1 MKWQHCFSSYAF
13 QVTLGVQKMKIWGI
27 RVFFIIASVGSCYLI
42 YGELFA
48 VIAGLIAA
56 LFLVGAEFCL
66 HIPSLRSIITALM
79 GLFIGLLVSLAVLSF
94 LPQSNGHLKI
104 AVVLSLGYV
113 GIMSGYHF
121 PTTLDLTQFLQ
132 SKVPARSGESRASQ
146 IASNFKILDTS
157 VIIDGRILEICQTKF
172 IEGTLVIPR
181 FVLNELQHIADST
194 EPLRRN
200 KGRRGFDILRALQTN
215 PAIEVEISEEEVPH
229 LPEVDAKL
237 VHLAQQRGATIIT
250 NDLNLNKVAELQ
262 SVKVLNINELSNAV
276 RPVVIAG
283 EAIQVLLLKEG
294 KEPNQGVGY
303 LDDGTMV
310 IVEDGKPYI
319 GSTLNVEVTQMLRTS
334 AGQMIFTRIKEHE
347 VDIDEQQGMHPYS
360 RSW

>member
-1 MKWQHCFSSYAF
+1 MI
-13 QVTLGVQKMKIWGI
+13 VWGI
-27 RVFFIIASVGSCYLI
+27 RLFFIIAGAASCYII
-42 YGELFA
+42 YSA
-48 VIAGLIAA
+48 PVAA
-56 LFLVGAEFCL
+56 IVGFVVALLLVGAEICL
-66 HIPSLRSIITALM
+66 RIPNVRGIVAGLI
-79 GLFIGLLVSLAVLSF
+79 GLFIGLLVSFALLSLLSQF
-94 LPQSNGHLKI
+94 DDNLKI
-104 AVVLSLGYV
+104 VIVLSLGYV
-113 GIMSGYHF
+113 GMMSGYHLS
-121 PTTLDLTQFLQ
+121 TTVSLSQLLG
-132 SKVPARSGESRASQ
+132 SKGSTRPGDSHSVQA
-146 IASNFKILDTS
+146 ASNFKILDTS

-200 KGRRGFDILRALQTN
+200 KGRRGFDILRALQN
-215 PAIEVEISEEEVPH
+215 NLGIDVEISEEEVPH

-237 VHLAQQRGATIIT
+237 VHLAQKQGATIIT

-262 SVKVLNINELSNAV
+262 SVNVLNINELSNAV

-283 EAIQVLLLKEG
+283 EVIQVLLLKEG

-310 IVEDGKPYI
+310 IVEDGKSYI
-319 GSTLNVEVTQMLRTS
+319 GSVINVEVTQMLRTS
-334 AGQMIFTRIKEHE
+334 AGQMIFTRIKEN
-347 VDIDEQQGMHPYS
+347 DMDSDEQQGVRSYP

>member
-1 MKWQHCFSSYAF
+1 M
-13 QVTLGVQKMKIWGI
+13 QVWGI
-27 RVFFIIASVGSCYLI
+27 RLFFIIASAASCYII
-42 YGELFA
+42 YGDPL
-48 VIAGLIAA
+48 VVLIGLIAA
-56 LFLVGAEFCL
+56 LILVGAELCL
-66 HIPSLRSIITALM
+66 HVSATRSIVASMI
-79 GLFIGLLVSLAVLSF
+79 GIFIGMLVAVSILHLLSGLDVK
-94 LPQSNGHLKI
+94 LKI
-104 AVVLSLGYV
+104 VIALGIGYV
-113 GIMSGYHF
+113 GLISGYRLSTSVNLF
-121 PTTLDLTQFLQ
+121 QVLGADT
-132 SKVPARSGESRASQ
+132 SNRSGESRVGKVTNSL
-146 IASNFKILDTS
+146 KILDTS

-200 KGRRGFDILRALQTN
+200 KGRRGFDILRALQNN
-215 PAIEVEISEEEVPH
+215 PAIVVEITEEEVPH

-237 VHLAQQRGATIIT
+237 VHLAQQRDATIVT

-283 EAIQVLLLKEG
+283 EVIQVLLLKEG

-310 IVEDGKPYI
+310 IVEEGKPYI
-319 GSTLNVEVTQMLRTS
+319 GQTLNVEVTQMLRTS
-334 AGQMIFTRIKEHE
+334 AGQMIFTRIKEDE
-347 VDIDEQQGMHPYS
+347 MDADEQQGVHPYP

>member
-1 MKWQHCFSSYAF
+1 MK
-13 QVTLGVQKMKIWGI
+13 VWGI
-27 RVFFIIASVGSCYLI
+27 RVFFIIASTTSCYII
-42 YGELFA
+42 YRDPVAAIVGF
-48 VIAGLIAA
+48 VVA
-56 LFLVGAEFCL
+56 LFLVGAEICL
-66 HIPSLRSIITALM
+66 RTPGVRSIIASLI
-79 GLFIGLLVSLAVLSF
+79 GLAVGLLVALVILPLLSQ
-94 LPQSNGHLKI
+94 LDGNLKI
-104 AVVLSLGYV
+104 VIVLGLGYMGMMV
-113 GIMSGYHF
+113 GYYLS
-121 PTTLDLTQFLQ
+121 TTLNLSQLSGSDG
-132 SKVPARSGESRASQ
+132 SARSGESGSVQAT
-146 IASNFKILDTS
+146 SNFKILDTS
-157 VIIDGRILEICQTKF
+157 VIIDGRILEICQTRF

-200 KGRRGFDILRALQTN
+200 KGRRGFDILRALQNN
-215 PAIEVEISEEEVPH
+215 PAIDVEISEEEVPH

-237 VHLAQQRGATIIT
+237 VHLAQKQEATIIT

-283 EAIQVLLLKEG
+283 EVIQVLLLKEG

-319 GSTLNVEVTQMLRTS
+319 GSALNVEVTQMLRTS
-334 AGQMIFTRIKEHE
+334 AGQMIFTRIKENE
-347 VDIDEQQGMHPYS
+347 MDADEQQGMRSYP

>member
-1 MKWQHCFSSYAF
+1 M
-13 QVTLGVQKMKIWGI
+13 QVWAI
-27 RVFFIIASVGSCYLI
+27 RLFFIVASAASCYFIYDGDPSVVLI
-42 YGELFA
+42 
-48 VIAGLIAA
+48 GLIAA
-56 LFLVGAEFCL
+56 LILVGAELCL
-66 HIPSLRSIITALM
+66 HLPTTRSIVASIVGLAIGIFVSVGVLHLLSGLDPKLKVVITL
-79 GLFIGLLVSLAVLSF
+79 GI
-94 LPQSNGHLKI
+94 
-104 AVVLSLGYV
+104 GYV
-113 GIMSGYHF
+113 GLMSGYWVS
-121 PTTLDLTQFLQ
+121 TSVDLSRLLGSDNVNGTGETQAGQAADNL
-132 SKVPARSGESRASQ
+132 
-146 IASNFKILDTS
+146 KILDTS

-200 KGRRGFDILRALQTN
+200 KGRRGFDILRALQNN
-215 PAIEVEISEEEVPH
+215 PSIAVDITEEEVPH

-237 VHLAQQRGATIIT
+237 VHLAQKRDATIIT

-283 EAIQVLLLKEG
+283 EVIQVLLLKEG

-310 IVEDGKPYI
+310 IVEEGKPYI
-319 GSTLNVEVTQMLRTS
+319 GQTLNVEVTQMLRTS
-334 AGQMIFTRIKEHE
+334 AGQMIFTHIKEDE
-347 VDIDEQQGMHPYS
+347 VDADEQQGVHPYP

>member
-1 MKWQHCFSSYAF
+1 M
-13 QVTLGVQKMKIWGI
+13 QVWGI
-27 RVFFIIASVGSCYLI
+27 RLFFIIASAASCYFIYDNPLVALI
-42 YGELFA
+42 GFVVA
-48 VIAGLIAA
+48 LI
-56 LFLVGAEFCL
+56 LVGAEFCL
-66 HIPSLRSIITALM
+66 HIPKLRGIVA
-79 GLFIGLLVSLAVLSF
+79 GVIGLSIGILISC
-94 LPQSNGHLKI
+94 GI
-104 AVVLSLGYV
+104 LSLFSVSNDNLKLVIGLGIGYAGLIGGYRLSTSV
-113 GIMSGYHF
+113 NLSQVLGSG
-121 PTTLDLTQFLQ
+121 TSNRT
-132 SKVPARSGESRASQ
+132 GESRAGKVTNSL
-146 IASNFKILDTS
+146 KILDTS

-200 KGRRGFDILRALQTN
+200 KGRRGFDILRALQNN
-215 PAIEVEISEEEVPH
+215 PAIEVEITEEEVPH

-237 VHLAQQRGATIIT
+237 VHLAQKREATIIT

-283 EAIQVLLLKEG
+283 EVIQVLLLKEG

-310 IVEDGKPYI
+310 IVEEGKPYI
-319 GSTLNVEVTQMLRTS
+319 GQTLNVEVTQMLRTS
-334 AGQMIFTRIKEHE
+334 AGQMIFTRIKENE
-347 VDIDEQQGMHPYS
+347 MDADEQQGVHPYS

>member
-1 MKWQHCFSSYAF
+1 MK
-13 QVTLGVQKMKIWGI
+13 VWGL
-27 RVFFIIASVGSCYLI
+27 RLFFIIASAASCYI
-42 YGELFA
+42 VYGNLFA
-48 VIAGLIAA
+48 TAVGFVAA
-56 LFLVGAEFCL
+56 LLLVGAEICL
-66 HIPSLRSIITALM
+66 RIPSIRSIITSLI
-79 GLFIGLLVSLAVLSF
+79 GLAVGLLVALTILSLLSQ
-94 LPQSNGHLKI
+94 LDSHQKI
-104 AVVLSLGYV
+104 VVVLGLSYV
-113 GIMSGYHF
+113 GLMSGYHLS
-121 PTTLDLTQFLQ
+121 TRLDLTQLFG
-132 SKVPARSGESRASQ
+132 SKVSTRPGESDPAQ
-146 IASNFKILDTS
+146 TTSNLKILDTS

-172 IEGTLVIPR
+172 IEGTLAIPR

-200 KGRRGFDILRALQTN
+200 KGRRGFDILRALQNN
-215 PAIEVEISEEEVPH
+215 PAIDVEITEEEVPH

-237 VHLAQQRGATIIT
+237 VHLAQKREATIVT

-283 EAIQVLLLKEG
+283 EVIQVLLLKEG

-334 AGQMIFTRIKEHE
+334 AGQMIFTRIKENE
-347 VDIDEQQGMHPYS
+347 MDADEQHGMRAYP

>member
-1 MKWQHCFSSYAF
+1 M
-13 QVTLGVQKMKIWGI
+13 QVWGV
-27 RVFFIIASVGSCYLI
+27 RLFFIVASAVSCYFIYDDPFAPLI
-42 YGELFA
+42 GFIVA
-48 VIAGLIAA
+48 LI
-56 LFLVGAEFCL
+56 LVGAEFCL
-66 HIPSLRSIITALM
+66 HIASLRGITASAI
-79 GLFIGLLVSLAVLSF
+79 GLSIGLLLSY
-94 LPQSNGHLKI
+94 G
-104 AVVLSLGYV
+104 VLSLFSVTNDNLKLMIGLGIGYA
-113 GIMSGYHF
+113 GLMGGYRLATS
-121 PTTLDLTQFLQ
+121 PNLARILGSDAND
-132 SKVPARSGESRASQ
+132 PAGESRAGKPTNSL
-146 IASNFKILDTS
+146 KILDTS

-200 KGRRGFDILRALQTN
+200 KGRRGFDILRALQNN
-215 PAIEVEISEEEVPH
+215 PAIEVEITEEEVPH

-237 VHLAQQRGATIIT
+237 VHLAQKREATIIT

-283 EAIQVLLLKEG
+283 EVIQVLLLKEG

-310 IVEDGKPYI
+310 IVEEGKSYI
-319 GSTLNVEVTQMLRTS
+319 GQTLNVEVTQMLRTS
-334 AGQMIFTRIKEHE
+334 AGQMIFTRIKEDE
-347 VDIDEQQGMHPYS
+347 MDADEQQGMHPYT

>member
-1 MKWQHCFSSYAF
+1 M
-13 QVTLGVQKMKIWGI
+13 QVWGI
-27 RVFFIIASVGSCYLI
+27 RLFFIVASTASCYIIYDNDPFVTLI
-42 YGELFA
+42 GFVVA
-48 VIAGLIAA
+48 LI
-56 LFLVGAEFCL
+56 LVGAEYCL
-66 HIPSLRSIITALM
+66 HIPHLRGISASAIGLSM
-79 GLFIGLLVSLAVLSF
+79 GLLISYAVLSF
-94 LPQSNGHLKI
+94 FSLSHDTLKLVI
-104 AVVLSLGYV
+104 SLG
-113 GIMSGYHF
+113 IGYAGLMGGYRLSTSLNLAHVF
-121 PTTLDLTQFLQ
+121 GSDTSNRT
-132 SKVPARSGESRASQ
+132 GESRARKVT
-146 IASNFKILDTS
+146 NNLKILDTS

-200 KGRRGFDILRALQTN
+200 KGRRGFDILRALQNN
-215 PAIEVEISEEEVPH
+215 PAIAVEITEEEVPH

-237 VHLAQQRGATIIT
+237 VHLAQKQDATIIT

-310 IVEDGKPYI
+310 IVEEGKPYI
-319 GSTLNVEVTQMLRTS
+319 GQTLNVEVTQMLRTS
-334 AGQMIFTRIKEHE
+334 AGQMIFTRIKEDE
-347 VDIDEQQGMHPYS
+347 MDADEQQSVYPYP

>member
-1 MKWQHCFSSYAF
+1 
-13 QVTLGVQKMKIWGI
+13 MKIWGI

-79 GLFIGLLVSLAVLSF
+79 GLFIGLLVSFAVLSF

-132 SKVPARSGESRASQ
+132 SKVPARSGESRTSQ

>member
-1 MKWQHCFSSYAF
+1 M
-13 QVTLGVQKMKIWGI
+13 QVWGI
-27 RVFFIIASVGSCYLI
+27 RLFFIVASAASCYIIDPDPLVVLIGFIAALLLVGAEICLYMSSTRSIIASV
-42 YGELFA
+42 
-48 VIAGLIAA
+48 
-56 LFLVGAEFCL
+56 
-66 HIPSLRSIITALM
+66 
-79 GLFIGLLVSLAVLSF
+79 IGLSIGMLISLCVLRL
-94 LPQSNGHLKI
+94 LPESDDKLKI
-104 AVVLSLGYV
+104 VVVLSIGYV
-113 GIMSGYHF
+113 GLMSGYRIA
-121 PTTLDLTQFLQ
+121 TAVDLPRILT
-132 SKVPARSGESRASQ
+132 SDASNRPRESRSGKAT
-146 IASNFKILDTS
+146 NNLKILDTS
-157 VIIDGRILEICQTKF
+157 VVIDGRILEICQTKF

-200 KGRRGFDILRALQTN
+200 KGRRGFDILRALQNN
-215 PAIEVEISEEEVPH
+215 PAIVVEITEEEVPH

-237 VHLAQQRGATIIT
+237 VHLAQQLSATIVT

-283 EAIQVLLLKEG
+283 EVIQVLLLKEG

-310 IVEDGKPYI
+310 IVEEGKPYI
-319 GSTLNVEVTQMLRTS
+319 GQTLNVEVTQMLRTS
-334 AGQMIFTRIKEHE
+334 AGQMIFTRIKEGE
-347 VDIDEQQGMHPYS
+347 TGIDERQGMHPYS

>member
-1 MKWQHCFSSYAF
+1 M
-13 QVTLGVQKMKIWGI
+13 QVWGI
-27 RVFFIIASVGSCYLI
+27 RLFFIVASAVGCYIIYSDPLI
-42 YGELFA
+42 VL
-48 VIAGLIAA
+48 IGLIAS
-56 LFLVGAEFCL
+56 LLLVAAEIGL
-66 HIPSLRSIITALM
+66 HVSSTRSIIIS
-79 GLFIGLLVSLAVLSF
+79 GIGCA
-94 LPQSNGHLKI
+94 I
-104 AVVLSLGYV
+104 AMLLSLGVLRLFSGADVKLKIVILLGIGYV
-113 GIMSGYHF
+113 GLMSGYWLSTSVNF
-121 PTTLDLTQFLQ
+121 PQILG
-132 SKVPARSGESRASQ
+132 SEAPVRAGESRTGKVT
-146 IASNFKILDTS
+146 NNLKILDTS

-200 KGRRGFDILRALQTN
+200 KGRRGFDILSALQNN
-215 PAIEVEISEEEVPH
+215 PAIVVEITEEEVPH

-237 VHLAQQRGATIIT
+237 VHLAQKLDATIIT

-283 EAIQVLLLKEG
+283 EVIQVLLLKEG
-294 KEPNQGVGY
+294 KETNQGVGY

-310 IVEDGKPYI
+310 IVEEGKPYI
-319 GSTLNVEVTQMLRTS
+319 GQTLNVEVTQMLRTS
-334 AGQMIFTRIKEHE
+334 AGQMIFTRIKEDE
-347 VDIDEQQGMHPYS
+347 VDSDEQQSVRPYS

>member
-1 MKWQHCFSSYAF
+1 MK
-13 QVTLGVQKMKIWGI
+13 VWGI
-27 RVFFIIASVGSCYLI
+27 RVFFIIASTASCYII
-42 YGELFA
+42 YRDPVAAIVGF
-48 VIAGLIAA
+48 VVA
-56 LFLVGAEFCL
+56 LFLVGAEICL
-66 HIPSLRSIITALM
+66 RTPGVRSIIASLI
-79 GLFIGLLVSLAVLSF
+79 GLAVGLLVALVILPLLSQ
-94 LPQSNGHLKI
+94 LDGNLKI
-104 AVVLSLGYV
+104 VIVLGLGYMGMMV
-113 GIMSGYHF
+113 GYYLS
-121 PTTLDLTQFLQ
+121 TTLNLSQLSGSDG
-132 SKVPARSGESRASQ
+132 SARSGESGSVQAT
-146 IASNFKILDTS
+146 SNFKILDTS
-157 VIIDGRILEICQTKF
+157 VIIDGRILEICQTRF

-200 KGRRGFDILRALQTN
+200 KGRRGFDILRALQNN
-215 PAIEVEISEEEVPH
+215 PAIDVEISEEEVPH

-237 VHLAQQRGATIIT
+237 VHLAQKQEATIIT

-283 EAIQVLLLKEG
+283 EVIQVLLLKEG

-319 GSTLNVEVTQMLRTS
+319 GSALNVEVTQMLRTS
-334 AGQMIFTRIKEHE
+334 AGQMIFTRIKENE
-347 VDIDEQQGMHPYS
+347 MDADEQQGMRSYP

>member
-1 MKWQHCFSSYAF
+1 M
-13 QVTLGVQKMKIWGI
+13 QVWGI
-27 RVFFIIASVGSCYLI
+27 RLFFIIASAASCYIIYDNPLFTLI
-42 YGELFA
+42 GFVVA
-48 VIAGLIAA
+48 LI
-56 LFLVGAEFCL
+56 LVGAEFCL
-66 HIPSLRSIITALM
+66 HIPNLRGIVASAI
-79 GLFIGLLVSLAVLSF
+79 GLSIGLLISYGL
-94 LPQSNGHLKI
+94 
-104 AVVLSLGYV
+104 LSLFSVSNDNLNLVIGLGIGYA
-113 GIMSGYHF
+113 GLMGGYRLATSVNLSHVF
-121 PTTLDLTQFLQ
+121 GSNTSNRT
-132 SKVPARSGESRASQ
+132 GESRSRAT
-146 IASNFKILDTS
+146 NNLKILDTS

-200 KGRRGFDILRALQTN
+200 KGRRGFDILRALQNN
-215 PAIEVEISEEEVPH
+215 PAIVVEITEEEVPH

-237 VHLAQQRGATIIT
+237 VHLAQKQDATIIT

-283 EAIQVLLLKEG
+283 EVIQVLLLKEG

-310 IVEDGKPYI
+310 IVEEGKPYI
-319 GSTLNVEVTQMLRTS
+319 GQTLNVEVTQMLRTS
-334 AGQMIFTRIKEHE
+334 AGQMIFTRIKENE
-347 VDIDEQQGMHPYS
+347 MDADEQQGVYPYP

>member
-1 MKWQHCFSSYAF
+1 M
-13 QVTLGVQKMKIWGI
+13 QVWGV
-27 RVFFIIASVGSCYLI
+27 RLFFIIASAVSCYFVYDNPFAPLI
-42 YGELFA
+42 
-48 VIAGLIAA
+48 GLVVA
-56 LFLVGAEFCL
+56 LILVGAEFCL
-66 HIPSLRSIITALM
+66 HIPNLRGIIASLI
-79 GLFIGLLVSLAVLSF
+79 GLSIGLLISC
-94 LPQSNGHLKI
+94 GI
-104 AVVLSLGYV
+104 LSLFSVSNDNLKLVISLGIGYA
-113 GIMSGYHF
+113 GLMSGYWF
-121 PTTLDLTQFLQ
+121 STIANLSQLLSTDT
-132 SKVPARSGESRASQ
+132 STGSGESRAGKTT
-146 IASNFKILDTS
+146 NNLKILDTS

-200 KGRRGFDILRALQTN
+200 KGRRGFDILRALQNN
-215 PAIEVEISEEEVPH
+215 PAIVVEISEEEVPH

-237 VHLAQQRGATIIT
+237 VHLAQKRDATIIT

-283 EAIQVLLLKEG
+283 EVIQVLLLKEG

-310 IVEDGKPYI
+310 IVEEGKPYI
-319 GSTLNVEVTQMLRTS
+319 GQTLNVEVTQMLRTS
-334 AGQMIFTRIKEHE
+334 AGQMIFTRIKENE
-347 VDIDEQQGMHPYS
+347 VDTDEQQGMHPYS

>member
-1 MKWQHCFSSYAF
+1 M
-13 QVTLGVQKMKIWGI
+13 QVWGI
-27 RVFFIIASVGSCYLI
+27 RLFFILASTVSCYFIYDNPVASLI
-42 YGELFA
+42 GFVVA
-48 VIAGLIAA
+48 LI
-56 LFLVGAEFCL
+56 LVGAEFCL
-66 HIPSLRSIITALM
+66 HIPNLRGIVASAI
-79 GLFIGLLVSLAVLSF
+79 GLSIGLLISYGL
-94 LPQSNGHLKI
+94 
-104 AVVLSLGYV
+104 LSLFSVSNDNLNLVIGLGIGYA
-113 GIMSGYHF
+113 GLMGGYRLATSVNLSHVF
-121 PTTLDLTQFLQ
+121 GSNTSNRT
-132 SKVPARSGESRASQ
+132 GESRARK
-146 IASNFKILDTS
+146 ATNNLKILDTS

-200 KGRRGFDILRALQTN
+200 KGRRGFDILRALQNN
-215 PAIEVEISEEEVPH
+215 PAIVVEITEEEVPH

-237 VHLAQQRGATIIT
+237 VHLAQKQDATIIT

-283 EAIQVLLLKEG
+283 EVIQVLLLKEG

-310 IVEDGKPYI
+310 IVEEGKPYI
-319 GSTLNVEVTQMLRTS
+319 GQTLNVEVTQMLRTS
-334 AGQMIFTRIKEHE
+334 AGQMIFTRIKENE
-347 VDIDEQQGMHPYS
+347 MDADEQQGVYPYP

>member
-1 MKWQHCFSSYAF
+1 M
-13 QVTLGVQKMKIWGI
+13 QVWGI
-27 RVFFIIASVGSCYLI
+27 RLFFIVASAASCYII
-42 YGELFA
+42 YGEPLVVLIGF
-48 VIAGLIAA
+48 IAA
-56 LFLVGAEFCL
+56 LILVGAELCL
-66 HIPSLRSIITALM
+66 HVSNTRSIVASM
-79 GLFIGLLVSLAVLSF
+79 IGLSIGILVSLGVLHLLSEF
-94 LPQSNGHLKI
+94 DDKLKI
-104 AVVLSLGYV
+104 VIALGIGYV
-113 GIMSGYHF
+113 GLMSGYWLS
-121 PTTLDLTQFLQ
+121 TSVNLSQLLGSDTSNRT
-132 SKVPARSGESRASQ
+132 GESRTGKGTNSL
-146 IASNFKILDTS
+146 KILDTS
-157 VIIDGRILEICQTKF
+157 VIIDGRILEICQTRF

-200 KGRRGFDILRALQTN
+200 KGRRGFDILRALQNN
-215 PAIEVEISEEEVPH
+215 PAIIVEITEEEVPH

-237 VHLAQQRGATIIT
+237 VHLAQKRDATIIT

-283 EAIQVLLLKEG
+283 EVIQVLLLKEG

-310 IVEDGKPYI
+310 IVEEGKPYI
-319 GSTLNVEVTQMLRTS
+319 GKTLNVEVTQMLRTS
-334 AGQMIFTRIKEHE
+334 AGQMIFTRIKEDE
-347 VDIDEQQGMHPYS
+347 MDVDEQQGVYPYP

>member
-1 MKWQHCFSSYAF
+1 M
-13 QVTLGVQKMKIWGI
+13 QVWGI
-27 RVFFIIASVGSCYLI
+27 RLFFIVASAASCYIIYDGDPLVTLI
-42 YGELFA
+42 
-48 VIAGLIAA
+48 GLIAS
-56 LFLVGAEFCL
+56 LLLVGAELCL
-66 HIPSLRSIITALM
+66 QVSILRGVIASLI
-79 GLFIGLLVSLAVLSF
+79 GLSIGLLISIGIL
-94 LPQSNGHLKI
+94 HLFSQLGNNLKVII
-104 AVVLSLGYV
+104 ALGIGYV
-113 GIMSGYHF
+113 GLVTGYRLSITI
-121 PTTLDLTQFLQ
+121 PLSPVLGSD
-132 SKVPARSGESRASQ
+132 SPAENAEGTAGK
-146 IASNFKILDTS
+146 AKNNFKILDTS

-200 KGRRGFDILRALQTN
+200 KGRRGFDILRALQNN
-215 PAIEVEISEEEVPH
+215 PALEVEITEEEVPH

-237 VHLAQQRGATIIT
+237 VHLAQKLDATIIT

-262 SVKVLNINELSNAV
+262 NVKVLNINELSNAV

-283 EAIQVLLLKEG
+283 EVIQVLLLKEG

-310 IVEDGKPYI
+310 IVEEGKPYI
-319 GSTLNVEVTQMLRTS
+319 GQTLNVEVTQMLRTS
-334 AGQMIFTRIKEHE
+334 AGQMIFTRIKENE
-347 VDIDEQQGMHPYS
+347 MDIDEQQDMRPYS

>member
-1 MKWQHCFSSYAF
+1 MK
-13 QVTLGVQKMKIWGI
+13 VWGI
-27 RVFFIIASVGSCYLI
+27 RLFFIIASAASCYI
-42 YGELFA
+42 VYRDP
-48 VIAGLIAA
+48 IAA
-56 LFLVGAEFCL
+56 IVGFVVALLLVGAEICL
-66 HIPSLRSIITALM
+66 RTPAVRSIIASLM
-79 GLFIGLLVSLAVLSF
+79 GLAVGLLVSLTILS
-94 LPQSNGHLKI
+94 LLSQLDANLKI
-104 AVVLSLGYV
+104 VVVLSLGYV
-113 GIMSGYHF
+113 GMIAGYHLA
-121 PTTLDLTQFLQ
+121 TTLDLSRLPRTNT
-132 SKVPARSGESRASQ
+132 STRPGESRSVQAT
-146 IASNFKILDTS
+146 SNFKILDTS

-200 KGRRGFDILRALQTN
+200 KGRRGFDILRALQNN
-215 PAIEVEISEEEVPH
+215 PAIDVEISEEEVPH

-237 VHLAQQRGATIIT
+237 VYLAQKQGATIIT

-283 EAIQVLLLKEG
+283 EVIQVLLLKEG

-347 VDIDEQQGMHPYS
+347 MDTDEQQGVRAYP

>member
-1 MKWQHCFSSYAF
+1 MK
-13 QVTLGVQKMKIWGI
+13 VWGI
-27 RVFFIIASVGSCYLI
+27 RLFFIIASSASCYMV
-42 YGELFA
+42 YRDP
-48 VIAGLIAA
+48 IAA
-56 LFLVGAEFCL
+56 VVGFIVALLLVGAEICL
-66 HIPSLRSIITALM
+66 RTPGVRSIIASLI
-79 GLFIGLLVSLAVLSF
+79 GLAVGLLVSLTILPLLSQ
-94 LPQSNGHLKI
+94 LDGNLKI
-104 AVVLSLGYV
+104 AIVLSLSYV
-113 GIMSGYHF
+113 GMMAGYHLS
-121 PTTLDLTQFLQ
+121 TTLDLSRL
-132 SKVPARSGESRASQ
+132 SGSDGSARSGESGSVQA
-146 IASNFKILDTS
+146 ASNFKILDTS
-157 VIIDGRILEICQTKF
+157 VIIDGRILEICQTRF

-200 KGRRGFDILRALQTN
+200 KGRRGFDILRALQNN
-215 PAIEVEISEEEVPH
+215 PAIDVEISEEEVPH

-237 VHLAQQRGATIIT
+237 VHLAQKREATIIT

-283 EAIQVLLLKEG
+283 EVIQVLLLKEG

-334 AGQMIFTRIKEHE
+334 AGQMIFTRIKENE
-347 VDIDEQQGMHPYS
+347 MDADEQQGMRSYP

>member
-1 MKWQHCFSSYAF
+1 M
-13 QVTLGVQKMKIWGI
+13 QVWGI
-27 RVFFIIASVGSCYLI
+27 RLSFVVISAASCYIIYSEPLVVLI
-42 YGELFA
+42 
-48 VIAGLIAA
+48 GLIAA
-56 LFLVGAEFCL
+56 LLLVGAELCL
-66 HIPSLRSIITALM
+66 QVPSMRSIIASLI
-79 GLFIGLLVSLAVLSF
+79 GLSIGLLISFGILHLLSQF
-94 LPQSNGHLKI
+94 DNRLKVII
-104 AVVLSLGYV
+104 ALGIGYV
-113 GIMSGYHF
+113 GLMTGYRLSITMSL
-121 PTTLDLTQFLQ
+121 PLFLK
-132 SKVPARSGESRASQ
+132 SNVPEQHAESSAGEVK
-146 IASNFKILDTS
+146 NNLKILDTS

-200 KGRRGFDILRALQTN
+200 KGRRGFDILRALQNN
-215 PAIEVEISEEEVPH
+215 PAIEVEITEEEGPQ

-237 VHLAQQRGATIIT
+237 VHLAQKLEATIIT

-262 SVKVLNINELSNAV
+262 SVRVLNINELSNAV

-283 EAIQVLLLKEG
+283 EVIQVLLLKEG

-310 IVEDGKPYI
+310 IVEEGKPYI
-319 GSTLNVEVTQMLRTS
+319 GQTLNVEVTQMLRTS
-334 AGQMIFTRIKEHE
+334 AGQMIFTRIKEDE
-347 VDIDEQQGMHPYS
+347 VDIDEPQDMRPYS

>member
-1 MKWQHCFSSYAF
+1 MK
-13 QVTLGVQKMKIWGI
+13 VWGI
-27 RVFFIIASVGSCYLI
+27 RVFFIIASTASCYVI
-42 YGELFA
+42 YRDP
-48 VIAGLIAA
+48 VAA
-56 LFLVGAEFCL
+56 IVGFVVALLLVGAEICL
-66 HIPSLRSIITALM
+66 RTPGVRSIIVSLI
-79 GLFIGLLVSLAVLSF
+79 GLAVGLLVALVILPLLSQLDGNLKIVIVLGLGYMGMMVGYYLSTT
-94 LPQSNGHLKI
+94 LNLSQLSGSNG
-104 AVVLSLGYV
+104 A
-113 GIMSGYHF
+113 
-121 PTTLDLTQFLQ
+121 
-132 SKVPARSGESRASQ
+132 ARSGESGSVQAT
-146 IASNFKILDTS
+146 SNFKILDTS
-157 VIIDGRILEICQTKF
+157 VIIDGRILEICQTRF

-200 KGRRGFDILRALQTN
+200 KGRRGFDILRALQNN
-215 PAIEVEISEEEVPH
+215 PAIDVEISEEEVPH

-237 VHLAQQRGATIIT
+237 VHLAQKQESTIIT

-283 EAIQVLLLKEG
+283 EVIQVLLLKEG

-319 GSTLNVEVTQMLRTS
+319 GSALNVEVTQMLRTS
-334 AGQMIFTRIKEHE
+334 AGQMIFTRIKENE
-347 VDIDEQQGMHPYS
+347 MDADEQQGMRAYP

>member
-1 MKWQHCFSSYAF
+1 M
-13 QVTLGVQKMKIWGI
+13 QVWGI
-27 RVFFIIASVGSCYLI
+27 RLFFVVASTASCYIIYKDPGITLI
-42 YGELFA
+42 
-48 VIAGLIAA
+48 GLIAA
-56 LFLVGAEFCL
+56 LLLVGAELCL
-66 HIPSLRSIITALM
+66 QVSILRGVIASL
-79 GLFIGLLVSLAVLSF
+79 IGLSIGILISIGIL
-94 LPQSNGHLKI
+94 HLFSQLDNNFKVVI
-104 AVVLSLGYV
+104 ALGIGYV
-113 GIMSGYHF
+113 GLVTGYRFSTTMSLAPILGSNSSTEDAEA
-121 PTTLDLTQFLQ
+121 PTEKIKNN
-132 SKVPARSGESRASQ
+132 S
-146 IASNFKILDTS
+146 KILDTS

-200 KGRRGFDILRALQTN
+200 KGRRGFDILRALQNN
-215 PAIEVEISEEEVPH
+215 PALEVEITEEEVPH

-237 VHLAQQRGATIIT
+237 VHLAQKLDATIIT

-262 SVKVLNINELSNAV
+262 NVKVLNINELSNAV

-283 EAIQVLLLKEG
+283 EVIQVLLLKEG

-310 IVEDGKPYI
+310 IVEEGKPYI
-319 GSTLNVEVTQMLRTS
+319 GETLNVEVTQMLRTS
-334 AGQMIFTRIKEHE
+334 AGQMIFTRIKENE
-347 VDIDEQQGMHPYS
+347 VDTDEQKDMRPYT

>member
-1 MKWQHCFSSYAF
+1 M
-13 QVTLGVQKMKIWGI
+13 QVWGI
-27 RVFFIIASVGSCYLI
+27 RLFFILASAASCYIIYDNPLFTLI
-42 YGELFA
+42 GF
-48 VIAGLIAA
+48 VVA
-56 LFLVGAEFCL
+56 LVLVGAEFCL
-66 HIPSLRSIITALM
+66 HIPNLRGIIAGAI
-79 GLFIGLLVSLAVLSF
+79 GLSIGLLLSC
-94 LPQSNGHLKI
+94 G
-104 AVVLSLGYV
+104 VLSLLSLSNDNLKLVIALGIGYA
-113 GIMSGYHF
+113 GLMGGYRLSTSVNLSHVF
-121 PTTLDLTQFLQ
+121 GTDTSNRT
-132 SKVPARSGESRASQ
+132 GESRARKTT
-146 IASNFKILDTS
+146 NNLKILDTS

-200 KGRRGFDILRALQTN
+200 KGRRGFDILRALQNN
-215 PAIEVEISEEEVPH
+215 PAIVVEITEEEVPH

-237 VHLAQQRGATIIT
+237 VHLAQKQDATIIT

-283 EAIQVLLLKEG
+283 EVIQVLLLKEG

-310 IVEDGKPYI
+310 IVEEGKPYI
-319 GSTLNVEVTQMLRTS
+319 GQTLNVEVTQMLRTS
-334 AGQMIFTRIKEHE
+334 AGQMIFTRIKEDE
-347 VDIDEQQGMHPYS
+347 MDADEQQGVYPYP

>member
-1 MKWQHCFSSYAF
+1 M
-13 QVTLGVQKMKIWGI
+13 QVWGI
-27 RVFFIIASVGSCYLI
+27 RLFFIIVSTASCYIIYRDPWVTLI
-42 YGELFA
+42 
-48 VIAGLIAA
+48 GLIVA
-56 LFLVGAEFCL
+56 LILVGAELCL
-66 HIPSLRSIITALM
+66 QISAIRGVIASLI
-79 GLFIGLLVSLAVLSF
+79 GLSIGLLISF
-94 LPQSNGHLKI
+94 GILHLFSQSNANIRVVIALGIGYAGLVIGYRFSTTMSFPSVLK
-104 AVVLSLGYV
+104 SNG
-113 GIMSGYHF
+113 
-121 PTTLDLTQFLQ
+121 
-132 SKVPARSGESRASQ
+132 SGEQTEAS
-146 IASNFKILDTS
+146 AGDVKNNLKILDTS

-200 KGRRGFDILRALQTN
+200 KGRRGFDILRALQNN
-215 PAIEVEISEEEVPH
+215 PAIEVEITEEEVPH

-237 VHLAQQRGATIIT
+237 VHLAQKLDATIIT

-283 EAIQVLLLKEG
+283 EVIQVLLLKEG
-294 KEPNQGVGY
+294 KETNQGVGY

-310 IVEDGKPYI
+310 IVEEGKSYI
-319 GSTLNVEVTQMLRTS
+319 GQTLNVEVTQMLRTS
-334 AGQMIFTRIKEHE
+334 AGQMIFTRIKEDE
-347 VDIDEQQGMHPYS
+347 VDIDEQQDMRPYS

>member
-1 MKWQHCFSSYAF
+1 M
-13 QVTLGVQKMKIWGI
+13 QVWGI
-27 RVFFIIASVGSCYLI
+27 RLFFIVASAASCYLI
-42 YGELFA
+42 YDNPLTL
-48 VIAGLIAA
+48 LIGFIVA
-56 LFLVGAEFCL
+56 LILVGAEFCL
-66 HIPSLRSIITALM
+66 HIPNLRGIIASAIGLSM
-79 GLFIGLLVSLAVLSF
+79 GLLIASGILSLSSLSNDNLKLVIALGIGYAGLIGGYRLSTSVNLSHIF
-94 LPQSNGHLKI
+94 GSDTSNG
-104 AVVLSLGYV
+104 
-113 GIMSGYHF
+113 
-121 PTTLDLTQFLQ
+121 T
-132 SKVPARSGESRASQ
+132 GESRAGKATNSL
-146 IASNFKILDTS
+146 KILDTS

-200 KGRRGFDILRALQTN
+200 KGRRGFDILRALQNN
-215 PAIEVEISEEEVPH
+215 PAIEVEITEEEVPH

-237 VHLAQQRGATIIT
+237 VHLAQKQDATIIT

-283 EAIQVLLLKEG
+283 EVIQVLLLKEG

-310 IVEDGKPYI
+310 IVEEGKPYI
-319 GSTLNVEVTQMLRTS
+319 GQTLNVEVTQMLRTS
-334 AGQMIFTRIKEHE
+334 AGQMIFTRIKEDE
-347 VDIDEQQGMHPYS
+347 MDADEQQGVHPYP

>member
-1 MKWQHCFSSYAF
+1 M
-13 QVTLGVQKMKIWGI
+13 QVWGI
-27 RVFFIIASVGSCYLI
+27 RLFFIVASAASCYII
-42 YGELFA
+42 YGDLLVVLIGF
-48 VIAGLIAA
+48 IAA
-56 LFLVGAEFCL
+56 LILVGAELCL
-66 HIPSLRSIITALM
+66 YLSNARSIVASMI
-79 GLFIGLLVSLAVLSF
+79 GLSIGLLVSVGILNLLSGF
-94 LPQSNGHLKI
+94 DDKLKVVI
-104 AVVLSLGYV
+104 ALGIGYV
-113 GIMSGYHF
+113 GLMSGYRF
-121 PTTLDLTQFLQ
+121 STSVNLFEIL
-132 SKVPARSGESRASQ
+132 RSDASSRTGESRAGNTNSL
-146 IASNFKILDTS
+146 KILDTS

-200 KGRRGFDILRALQTN
+200 KGRRGFDILRALQNN
-215 PAIEVEISEEEVPH
+215 PAIVVEITEEEVPH

-237 VHLAQQRGATIIT
+237 VHLAQQRDATIIT

-283 EAIQVLLLKEG
+283 EVIQVLLLKEG

-310 IVEDGKPYI
+310 IVEEGKPYI
-319 GSTLNVEVTQMLRTS
+319 GQTLNVEVTQMLRTS
-334 AGQMIFTRIKEHE
+334 AGQMIFTRIKEDE
-347 VDIDEQQGMHPYS
+347 MDADEQQGVHPYP

>member
-1 MKWQHCFSSYAF
+1 
-13 QVTLGVQKMKIWGI
+13 MKIWGI
-27 RVFFIIASVGSCYLI
+27 RLFFIIASAASCYI
-42 YGELFA
+42 
-48 VIAGLIAA
+48 ISRDPIAA
-56 LFLVGAEFCL
+56 IVGFVVALLLVGAEICL
-66 HIPSLRSIITALM
+66 RTPSVRSIIASLM
-79 GLFIGLLVSLAVLSF
+79 GLAVGLLVSIAILPLLSQ
-94 LPQSNGHLKI
+94 LDDNLKI
-104 AVVLSLGYV
+104 VMVLSLGYV
-113 GIMSGYHF
+113 GMMCGYYLS
-121 PTTLDLTQFLQ
+121 TTLDLSQLLESNKSTR
-132 SKVPARSGESRASQ
+132 PGDSRAVHA
-146 IASNFKILDTS
+146 ASNFKILDTS

-200 KGRRGFDILRALQTN
+200 KGRRGFDILRALQNN
-215 PAIEVEISEEEVPH
+215 PAIDVEISEEEVPH

-237 VHLAQQRGATIIT
+237 VHLAQQQGATIIT

-283 EAIQVLLLKEG
+283 EVIQVLLLKEG

-319 GSTLNVEVTQMLRTS
+319 GSALNVEVTQMLRTS

-347 VDIDEQQGMHPYS
+347 VDTDEQKGVRSYP

>member
-1 MKWQHCFSSYAF
+1 MK
-13 QVTLGVQKMKIWGI
+13 VWGI
-27 RVFFIIASVGSCYLI
+27 RLFFILASAASCYIIYRDPITTVVGCVIALLLIGAEMCLRTPSMRSIIASL
-42 YGELFA
+42 
-48 VIAGLIAA
+48 
-56 LFLVGAEFCL
+56 
-66 HIPSLRSIITALM
+66 
-79 GLFIGLLVSLAVLSF
+79 IGLAVGLLISIAILPLLSQ
-94 LPQSNGHLKI
+94 LDGNLKI
-104 AVVLSLGYV
+104 VMVLSLGYV
-113 GIMSGYHF
+113 GMMVGYHLS
-121 PTTLDLTQFLQ
+121 TTLDLSQLSRSNT
-132 SKVPARSGESRASQ
+132 PARPGESRSAQ
-146 IASNFKILDTS
+146 AASNFKILDTS
-157 VIIDGRILEICQTKF
+157 VIIDGRILEICQTRF

-200 KGRRGFDILRALQTN
+200 KGRRGFDILRALQNN
-215 PAIEVEISEEEVPH
+215 PAIDVEISEEEVPH

-237 VHLAQQRGATIIT
+237 VHLAQKRGATIIT

-283 EAIQVLLLKEG
+283 EVIQVLLLKEG

-310 IVEDGKPYI
+310 IVEDGKSYI

-347 VDIDEQQGMHPYS
+347 VDIDEQQGVRSYP